1 MPADT
6 ILVIGSDL
14 QSRDILTH
22 GVKEIGYSTVVVG
35 SLPDALALAPSLR
48 PQAVVLDLDDA
59 EAGALDLL
67 HQLRLE
73 SPDAPVIVLSGTN
86 DAALAVRAV
95 RAGACDFLVKPVPAE
110 TLRDSIARGL
120 AQSGHGPVLDLSPG
134 AVAEGDRSPYNLDLL
149 FRGSERMRAVEDI
162 VRRAADTNVT
172 VLLTGESG
180 VGKEMVAR
188 AVHQISGRLD
198 KPFVKVNCASL
209 PAELLESE
217 LFGHE
222 KGAFTGAHRRKP
234 GKFELAHQGTFLLDE
249 IGEMPLSLQAKLLH
263 VLQDAKFFSV
273 GGTELITADVR
284 LIAATNSNLATLVAS
299 GQFREDLYYRL
310 NVVTIPIPPLRTRR
324 EEIPALVRHF
334 LGRFCKQY
342 NRNTPTIS
350 PETMRLF
357 QDYSWPGNVRELE
370 NMIRRLVVLQSELL
384 VQEEIALR
392 TEKPQGVPPAP
403 TFLTPREPGPAPP
416 RPGKNLGLKEIAKK
430 AAMAAEAAAIKEVLE
445 RVRWNRAETARLL
458 KISYKA
464 LLYKIRQCGLDGPK
478 PDGHGK

>member
-1 MPADT
+1 
-6 ILVIGSDL
+6 
-14 QSRDILTH
+14 
-22 GVKEIGYSTVVVG
+22 
-35 SLPDALALAPSLR
+35 
-48 PQAVVLDLDDA
+48 
-59 EAGALDLL
+59 
-67 HQLRLE
+67 
-73 SPDAPVIVLSGTN
+73 
-86 DAALAVRAV
+86 
-95 RAGACDFLVKPVPAE
+95 
-110 TLRDSIARGL
+110 
-120 AQSGHGPVLDLSPG
+120 
-134 AVAEGDRSPYNLDLL
+134 
-149 FRGSERMRAVEDI
+149 MRAVEDI
-162 VRRAADTNVT
+162 ARRAADTNVT

-188 AVHQISGRLD
+188 AIHQISGRLD

-234 GKFELAHQGTFLLDE
+234 GKFELAHRGTFLLDE

-284 LIAATNSNLATLVAS
+284 LIAATNSNLAVLVAN

-324 EEIPALVRHF
+324 EEIPSLVRHF

-342 NRNTPTIS
+342 NRSTPTIS
-350 PETMRLF
+350 SETMRLF
-357 QDYSWPGNVRELE
+357 QEYSWPGNVRELE

-392 TEKPQGVPPAP
+392 TERPQGVPPALP
-403 TFLTPREPGPAPP
+403 SVQPKDPSLA

-464 LLYKIRQCGLDGPK
+464 LLYKIRQCGLDGRRS
-478 PDGHGK
+478 DNQGK

>member
-1 MPADT
+1 MPSDT

-14 QSRDILTH
+14 QSRDLLTR

-35 SLPDALALAPSLR
+35 NLADALALVPSLR
-48 PQAVVLDLDDA
+48 PQAIILDLDDT
-59 EAGALDLL
+59 EVGALDLL

-73 SPDAPVIVLSGTN
+73 SPEAPLIVLSSTN
-86 DAALAVRAV
+86 DAALAVKAV
-95 RAGACDFLVKPVPAE
+95 RAGACDFLVKPVLPEALREAISRGFAQNGHNPA
-110 TLRDSIARGL
+110 LN
-120 AQSGHGPVLDLSPG
+120 LSPT
-134 AVAEGDRSPYNLDLL
+134 AVAEGDRTPYNLDLL

-172 VLLTGESG
+172 VLLMGESG

-188 AVHQISGRLD
+188 AIHQISGRLD

-284 LIAATNSNLATLVAS
+284 LIAATNSNLAALVAG

-324 EEIPALVRHF
+324 EEIPSLVRHF

-342 NRNTPTIS
+342 NRSTPTIS

-357 QDYSWPGNVRELE
+357 QEYSWPGNVRELE

-392 TEKPQGVPPAP
+392 TERPPA
-403 TFLTPREPGPAPP
+403 APP
-416 RPGKNLGLKEIAKK
+416 SPSFVAPKDPNPSRTGKSSLGLKEIAKK

-464 LLYKIRQCGLDGPK
+464 LLYKIRQCGLDGPR

>member
-1 MPADT
+1 MATDT

-14 QSRDILTH
+14 QSRDILTR
-22 GVKEIGYSTVVVG
+22 GIKEIGYSTVVVG
-35 SLPDALALAPSLR
+35 SLADALALAPSLR
-48 PQAVVLDLDDA
+48 PQAIMLDLDDT
-59 EAGALDLL
+59 EAGALDVL
-67 HQLRLE
+67 HQLHLE
-73 SPDAPVIVLSGTN
+73 SPEAPLIVLSTNN
-86 DAALAVRAV
+86 DAALAVKAM
-95 RAGACDFLVKPVPAE
+95 RAGAFDFLVKPVLPQA
-110 TLRDSIARGL
+110 LRDAISRGL
-120 AQSGHGPVLDLSPG
+120 SQTGRDPALDLSPTS
-134 AVAEGDRSPYNLDLL
+134 VAEGDRSPYNLDLL

-188 AVHQISGRLD
+188 AIHQISGRLD

-284 LIAATNSNLATLVAS
+284 LIAATNSNLAVLVAN

-324 EEIPALVRHF
+324 EEIPSLVRHF

-342 NRNTPTIS
+342 NRSTPTIS

-357 QDYSWPGNVRELE
+357 QEYPWPGNVRELE

-392 TEKPQGVPPAP
+392 MDKPQATPPSHTFVPPKDP
-403 TFLTPREPGPAPP
+403 NPS
-416 RPGKNLGLKEIAKK
+416 RPGRDLGLKEIAKK
-430 AAMAAEAAAIKEVLE
+430 ASMAAEAAAIKEVLE
-445 RVRWNRAETARLL
+445 RVRWNRAETSRLL

-464 LLYKIRQCGLDGPK
+464 LLYKIKQCGLDGPK
-478 PDGHGK
+478 ADGHGK

>member
-1 MPADT
+1 MASET

-14 QSRDILTH
+14 QSRDLLTRS
-22 GVKEIGYSTVVVG
+22 VKEIGYSTVVVG
-35 SLPDALALAPSLR
+35 SLSDALALVPSLR
-48 PQAVVLDLDDA
+48 PQAIMLDLDDT

-73 SPDAPVIVLSGTN
+73 SPDAPLVVLSGTN
-86 DAALAVRAV
+86 DAALAVKAV
-95 RAGACDFLVKPVPAE
+95 RAGACDFLLKPVLPE
-110 TLRDSIARGL
+110 VLRDAINRGF
-120 AQSGHGPVLDLSPG
+120 GHDRTLDLSPS

-284 LIAATNSNLATLVAS
+284 LIAATNSNLAVLVAN

-324 EEIPALVRHF
+324 EEIPSLVRHF
-334 LGRFCKQY
+334 LSRFCKQY
-342 NRNTPTIS
+342 NRSTPTIS

-357 QDYSWPGNVRELE
+357 QEYSWPGNVRELE

-392 TEKPQGVPPAP
+392 TEKPSGLPAPAFVPPKDQAP
-403 TFLTPREPGPAPP
+403 S
-416 RPGKNLGLKEIAKK
+416 RPTGKSLGLKEIAKK

-464 LLYKIRQCGLDGPK
+464 LLYKIRQCGLDGPR

>member
-1 MPADT
+1 MSSET

-14 QSRDILTH
+14 QSRDLLTR

-35 SLPDALALAPSLR
+35 NLSDALALVPSLR
-48 PQAVVLDLDDA
+48 PQAIMLDLDDT

-73 SPDAPVIVLSGTN
+73 SPETPLIVLSSTN
-86 DAALAVRAV
+86 DAALAVKAV
-95 RAGACDFLVKPVPAE
+95 RAGATDFLVKPVLPEALREALTRGFAPNGHSPA
-110 TLRDSIARGL
+110 
-120 AQSGHGPVLDLSPG
+120 LDFSPT

-284 LIAATNSNLATLVAS
+284 LIAATNSNLAALVAS

-324 EEIPALVRHF
+324 EEIPSLVRHF

-342 NRNTPTIS
+342 NRSTPTIS

-357 QDYSWPGNVRELE
+357 QEYSWPGNVRELE

-392 TEKPQGVPPAP
+392 TERPQGPPPSPSLVAP
-403 TFLTPREPGPAPP
+403 KDPGPS
-416 RPGKNLGLKEIAKK
+416 RTGKTSLGLKEIAKK

-464 LLYKIRQCGLDGPK
+464 LLYKIRQCGLDGPR

>member
-1 MPADT
+1 MPSDT
-6 ILVIGSDL
+6 ILLIGSDL
-14 QSRDILTH
+14 QSRDLLTR

-35 SLPDALALAPSLR
+35 NLSDALALVPSLR
-48 PQAVVLDLDDA
+48 PQAIILDLDDT

-67 HQLRLE
+67 HRLRLE
-73 SPDAPVIVLSGTN
+73 SPEAPLIVLSRIN
-86 DAALAVRAV
+86 DAALAVKAV
-95 RAGACDFLVKPVPAE
+95 RAGAYDFLVKPVLPEALREAIRRGFAQNGHNPA
-110 TLRDSIARGL
+110 
-120 AQSGHGPVLDLSPG
+120 LDLSPT
-134 AVAEGDRSPYNLDLL
+134 AVAESDRSPYNLDLL

-188 AVHQISGRLD
+188 AIHQISGRLD

-284 LIAATNSNLATLVAS
+284 LIAATNSNLAVLVAS

-342 NRNTPTIS
+342 NRSTPTIS

-357 QDYSWPGNVRELE
+357 QEYSWPGNVRELE

-392 TEKPQGVPPAP
+392 AEKPQGTPPSP
-403 TFLTPREPGPAPP
+403 SFIVSKDPSPSRT
-416 RPGKNLGLKEIAKK
+416 GKSLGLKEIAKK

-464 LLYKIRQCGLDGPK
+464 LLYKIRQCGLDGPR

>member
-1 MPADT
+1 MASET

-14 QSRDILTH
+14 QSRDLLTRS
-22 GVKEIGYSTVVVG
+22 VKEIGYSTVVVG
-35 SLPDALALAPSLR
+35 SLSDALALVPSLR
-48 PQAVVLDLDDA
+48 PQAIMLDLDDT

-73 SPDAPVIVLSGTN
+73 SPDAPLVVLSGTN
-86 DAALAVRAV
+86 DAALAVKAV
-95 RAGACDFLVKPVPAE
+95 RAGACDFLLKPVLPE
-110 TLRDSIARGL
+110 VLRDAINRGF
-120 AQSGHGPVLDLSPG
+120 GHDRALDLSPS

-284 LIAATNSNLATLVAS
+284 LIAATNSNLAVLVAN

-324 EEIPALVRHF
+324 EEIPSLVRHF
-334 LGRFCKQY
+334 LSRFCKQY
-342 NRNTPTIS
+342 NRSTPTIS

-357 QDYSWPGNVRELE
+357 QEYSWPGNVRELE

-392 TEKPQGVPPAP
+392 TEKPSGLPVPAFVPPKDQAP
-403 TFLTPREPGPAPP
+403 S
-416 RPGKNLGLKEIAKK
+416 RPTGKSLGLKEIAKK

-464 LLYKIRQCGLDGPK
+464 LLYKIRQCGLDGPR

>member
-1 MPADT
+1 MATDT

-14 QSRDILTH
+14 QSRDSLTR

-35 SLPDALALAPSLR
+35 SLADALALVPSLR
-48 PQAVVLDLDDA
+48 PQAIMLDLDDT

-73 SPDAPVIVLSGTN
+73 SPEAPLIVLSATN
-86 DAALAVRAV
+86 DAALAVKAV
-95 RAGACDFLVKPVPAE
+95 RAGACDFLVKPVLPQA
-110 TLRDSIARGL
+110 LRDAISRGL
-120 AQSGHGPVLDLSPG
+120 AQDGRDPALDLSPTS
-134 AVAEGDRSPYNLDLL
+134 VAEGDRSPYNLDLL

-284 LIAATNSNLATLVAS
+284 LIAATNSNLAVLVAN

-324 EEIPALVRHF
+324 EEIPPLVRHF

-342 NRNTPTIS
+342 NRSTPTIS

-357 QDYSWPGNVRELE
+357 QEYPWPGNVRELE

-392 TEKPQGVPPAP
+392 MDKPQPTPPSHTFVPPKDP
-403 TFLTPREPGPAPP
+403 SPS
-416 RPGKNLGLKEIAKK
+416 RPGRDLGLKEIAKK